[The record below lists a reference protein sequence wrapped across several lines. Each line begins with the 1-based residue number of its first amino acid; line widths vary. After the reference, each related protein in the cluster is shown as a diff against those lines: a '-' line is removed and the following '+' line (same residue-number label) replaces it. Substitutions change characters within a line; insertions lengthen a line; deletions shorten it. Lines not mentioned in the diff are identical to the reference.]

1 MRKPAIGAVRR
12 LAPRN
17 GPCHD
22 RGTGWS
28 PPEEGPL
35 PTVTAADGCPL
46 HYERTGTGPVVV
58 LIPGLGGDGRFWTAV
73 MARLSDRFD
82 LVAVDHRGAGRS
94 ARPAGPYSIGGIARD
109 VLAVMDT
116 QGIEAAHLVGHSTGG
131 AVVQTIAL
139 DAPHR
144 ARSLV
149 ISGSWDR
156 PDARFRALFEARA
169 AVLDA
174 GLAAA
179 YQKLTHVFGYDPAWI
194 EAHAEE
200 LERAVAAA
208 AAELAPLPVTAARV
222 RMLLDF
228 DRVAELGRIRQRT
241 LIVAAREDMLIPIHH
256 ARRLKALLPHADY
269 AELDGAHFHP
279 RTDPVPFAHRVA
291 EFLAAPDGSVG

>member
-1 MRKPAIGAVRR
+1 MVGISDGVC
-12 LAPRN
+12 PR
-17 GPCHD
+17 
-22 RGTGWS
+22 
-28 PPEEGPL
+28 EGSL
-35 PTVTAADGCPL
+35 PTITAADGCAL

-58 LIPGLGGDGRFWTAV
+58 LVPGLGGDGRFWAGV
-73 MARLSDRFD
+73 MARLSDRFH

-109 VLAVMDT
+109 VLAVMDALD
-116 QGIEAAHLVGHSTGG
+116 IEAAHLVGHSTGG

-139 DAPHR
+139 DTPRR

-156 PDARFRALFEARA
+156 PDARFRAVFEARA
-169 AVLDA
+169 ALLEA
-174 GLAAA
+174 GLAEA

-194 EAHAEE
+194 EAHAQE
-200 LERAVAAA
+200 LGRAVAAA
-208 AAELAPLPVTAARV
+208 ATELAPLPVTAARV

-228 DRVAELGRIRQRT
+228 DRAAELGRIRQKM

-256 ARRLKALLPHADY
+256 ARRLRALLPHAEY

-279 RTDPVPFAHRVA
+279 RTDPAPFADRVA
-291 EFLAAPDGSVG
+291 GFLTGPDGSGRRSDVTRANARRER